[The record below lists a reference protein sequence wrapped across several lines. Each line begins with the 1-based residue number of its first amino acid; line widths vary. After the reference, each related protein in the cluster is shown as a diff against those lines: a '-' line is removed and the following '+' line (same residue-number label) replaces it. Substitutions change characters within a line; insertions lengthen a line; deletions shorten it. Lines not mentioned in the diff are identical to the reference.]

1 MENRGCLGVFSPTLV
16 LCIIFIFL
24 KVFEVVDWSWWIV
37 FCPLWLPFVGI
48 LCIWVVA
55 VIFLAIVKIILEL
68 L

>member
-48 LCIWVVA
+48 LCIWVVV